1 MIKQIGKKKFLIIE
15 LEDEIANL
23 SDERCL
29 AKVIEELSKN
39 VNVDGIILVK
49 EDEYIVEDESFKLIK
64 EYVNEILKTKNKE
77 LISKITNPK
86 EVIKKAK
93 KKKIKLKS
101 KLANLLNKKSYE
113 EIFSIYLKPRFI
125 LPFIKLDYR
134 GKVIDEYKVKESK
147 VKIIEEKDQL
157 EYTYF
162 IEPRELNLSYKEI
175 NDVINC
181 LEKLKILE
189 IKGEISYLK
198 DKERGIKKIAEIFKI
213 NQNVASV
220 VYRYSFGFG
229 VLENLMDDEKIQDI
243 YVDSPGNKEVYIFHE
258 KYGLCKTN
266 IILGEREI
274 ERLASK
280 FRIISGRPF
289 DEAYPVIDLQLPNN
303 IRVCSITEPL
313 TFKGKGIAFRKH
325 KQVPFTLSYLV
336 KENYM
341 SKDAAGLL
349 SFLVD
354 SNITMLISGVR
365 SSGKT
370 SLLSSLLIELKPIR
384 RIIVIE
390 DTPELQV
397 NLLRKFNYKIEHLK
411 VRMPLFEGYELK
423 PKDALLASLRLGE
436 SVLVIGEVRGEEASY
451 LFEAMRI
458 GATGSSVLG
467 TIHGSSVIDVYDRIV
482 NDLKVPSSS
491 FKAVDVIL
499 LTSLLQFK
507 EKRNRYRRLIE
518 INEVR
523 KNWLNNPFKE
533 KGIFNLA
540 YYNRNKDKLL
550 LRNLSKSELIRRI
563 IKEKGLSK
571 SEILKEI
578 KIRGELKKELS
589 KHCNLDEKSLARE
602 IKANILLSKRLE
614 KNLNVSK
621 DEIKKIIKNSIN
633 SLS

>member
-29 AKVIEELSKN
+29 AKVIKELSKN

-64 EYVNEILKTKNKE
+64 EYVNEILKIKNKE
-77 LISKITNPK
+77 LISNITNPK

-134 GKVIDEYKVKESK
+134 GKVIDEYKVKKSK

-162 IEPRELNLSYKEI
+162 IEPYELNLSYKEI

-213 NQNVASV
+213 NQNVASI

-550 LRNLSKSELIRRI
+550 LRNLGKSELIRRI
-563 IKEKGLSK
+563 MKEKGLSK